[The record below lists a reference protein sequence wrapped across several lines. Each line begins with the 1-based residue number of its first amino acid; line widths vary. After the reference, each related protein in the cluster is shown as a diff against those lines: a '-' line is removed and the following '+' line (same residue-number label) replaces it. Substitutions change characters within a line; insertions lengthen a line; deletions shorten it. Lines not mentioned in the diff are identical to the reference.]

1 MAKTL
6 VEYTL
11 AFEFGNQAKHPAV
24 KNGLTYHKP
33 LF

>member
-1 MAKTL
+1 MANTL

-11 AFEFGNQAKHPAV
+11 AASTGNLVKQQAV
-24 KNGLTYHKP
+24 KNGMMYHKP